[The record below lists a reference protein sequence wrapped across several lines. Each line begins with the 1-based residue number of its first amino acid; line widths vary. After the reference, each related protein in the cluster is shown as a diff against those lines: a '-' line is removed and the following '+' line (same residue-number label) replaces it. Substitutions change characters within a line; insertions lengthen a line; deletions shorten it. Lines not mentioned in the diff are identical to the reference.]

1 NAKSFHPVY
10 VTPVACFRNELCRR
24 SLTSAKRDR
33 NVLCWRVFVR
43 AQARIVY
50 DAWCARRPTAMSA
63 LALGV
68 LMSGCGVVGCVGTS
82 VYGIG
87 LTVC

>member
-1 NAKSFHPVY
+1 
-10 VTPVACFRNELCRR
+10 
-24 SLTSAKRDR
+24 
-33 NVLCWRVFVR
+33 
-43 AQARIVY
+43 
-50 DAWCARRPTAMSA
+50 MSA

>member
-1 NAKSFHPVY
+1 MFYAGGCSF
-10 VTPVACFRNELCRR
+10 ERR
-24 SLTSAKRDR
+24 REWLKARGA
-33 NVLCWRVFVR
+33 RVV
-43 AQARIVY
+43 I
-50 DAWCARRPTAMSA
+50 TAMSA